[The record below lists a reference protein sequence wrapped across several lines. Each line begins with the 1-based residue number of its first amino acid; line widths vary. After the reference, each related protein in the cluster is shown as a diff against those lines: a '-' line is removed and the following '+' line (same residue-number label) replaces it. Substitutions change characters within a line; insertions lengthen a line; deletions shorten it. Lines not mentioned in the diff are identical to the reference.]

1 MILHFDSVLKLLFFL
16 FLFILDHHEDSN
28 EFTTNVSKQ
37 IEFVGSCSTL
47 IAERIRN
54 TDSTFLESFP
64 DASQMLLATIL
75 IDTYNLDLHSG
86 RTTEQDIFTAE
97 ILSTFTDTDTDELF
111 TVIQT
116 GFLSFFFLISKYF
129 QLPSFK
135 IFSR

>member
-28 EFTTNVSKQ
+28 DFAAANVSKQ

-97 ILSTFTDTDTDELF
+97 ILSTFTDTSTDELF

-116 GFLSFFFLISKYF
+116 GFLSFFFFNF
-129 QLPSFK
+129 QLFPITF
-135 IFSR
+135 I